1 MSVKSHRQL
10 RHEIEQNELADW
22 LGERLEALK
31 PHATAITLGLVLIL
45 AIVLG
50 SIYYFGSEGSASSAQ
65 WAEYFAAFNDR
76 EPEVAL
82 EKLLSEQPGTVVGL
96 WAAQSLGDMN
106 LARGSGLMF
115 SDREKAKEHLDKA
128 EAYFKRVESGT
139 QDTMLVSRARLGLGK
154 VYESLARPK
163 EALKYYE
170 MVAQAQKDTAIG
182 KAADRAA
189 ARMRDSRNV
198 ELLAW
203 FAKEEPKKPA
213 GMPGP
218 GRIPGMPDDLPDQPD
233 ISFPGSDASGLGS
246 PGPGV
251 PGLGLDG
258 IGTGTPEAPEPGLP
272 QPGAALPDSTPPEAT
287 PPAEPKGET
296 PPPAAETPAPEPADA
311 DAKPP
316 ASPEAT
322 PPAPASPADQPE

>member
-1 MSVKSHRQL
+1 MTVKSHRQL

-22 LGERLEALK
+22 LGERLEVLK
-31 PHATAITLGLVLIL
+31 PHATAITLGVVLIL
-45 AIVLG
+45 AVVLG
-50 SIYYFGSEGSASSAQ
+50 SIYYFGTEGTASSAQ
-65 WAEYFAAFNDR
+65 WAEYFAAFNER

-82 EKLLSEQPGTVVGL
+82 EKLLSEKPDTITGL

-163 EALKYYE
+163 DALKYYE
-170 MVAQAQKDTAIG
+170 MVAEAQQGTAIG
-182 KAADRAA
+182 TAAERSA

-203 FAKEEPKKPA
+203 FAKEEPKRPA
-213 GMPGP
+213 GMSGP
-218 GRIPGMPDDLPDQPD
+218 GMMPGMPDDLPEQPD
-233 ISFPGSDASGLGS
+233 IS
-246 PGPGV
+246 V
-251 PGLGLDG
+251 PGLEAPDLGLDG
-258 IGTGTPEAPEPGLP
+258 IGTGTPDEPEPALP
-272 QPGAALPDSTPPEAT
+272 QPGAALPEDAT
-287 PPAEPKGET
+287 PAEPNGES
-296 PPPAAETPAPEPADA
+296 PLPAAETPAEPADA
-311 DAKPP
+311 DAVPPDADAVPP
-316 ASPEAT
+316 A
-322 PPAPASPADQPE
+322 APATTPSAAASPDEPE